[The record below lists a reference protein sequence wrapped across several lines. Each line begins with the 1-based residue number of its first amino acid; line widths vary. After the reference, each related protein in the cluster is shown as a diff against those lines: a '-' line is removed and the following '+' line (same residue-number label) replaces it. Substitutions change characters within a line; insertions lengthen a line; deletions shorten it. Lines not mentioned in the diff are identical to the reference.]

1 MSSPEKRTFSLP
13 TEQADYIDDLV
24 GSGAYASGI
33 EVVRAG
39 LRSLQE
45 RDAAVERWLK
55 EEVVAVHDAMKN
67 DPSRGIPSAQV
78 FATLRAQHRDRV
90 AKRGREPQD

>member
-13 TEQADYIDDLV
+13 TEQAGYIDALV
-24 GSGAYASGI
+24 ASGAYASGS

-45 RDAAVERWLK
+45 RDAAVERWLR
-55 EEVVAVHDAMKN
+55 EEVVGVYDAMREN
-67 DPSRGIPSAQV
+67 PDRAIPAEQV
-78 FATLRAQHRDRV
+78 FATLRARHQDRV
-90 AKRGREPQD
+90 RKSSRESQD